1 MSYGCPVGAV
11 VNCADNTGA
20 KNLYLIAVKR
30 TSSRS
35 RRMGNIDL
43 APTNRRPRTNRLE
56 VTDEYDV
63 YFARVGWGSR
73 QNRLPQANPGS
84 MVMATVKKGKPDL
97 RKKGACLRDA
107 IS

>member
-35 RRMGNIDL
+35 RRECPTGTIDL
-43 APTNRRPRTNRLE
+43 APTNRRSHTNRLD
-56 VTDEYDV
+56 VTDECDGYV
-63 YFARVGWGSR
+63 FARVGWGSR

-97 RKKGACLRDA
+97 RKKGA
-107 IS
+107 